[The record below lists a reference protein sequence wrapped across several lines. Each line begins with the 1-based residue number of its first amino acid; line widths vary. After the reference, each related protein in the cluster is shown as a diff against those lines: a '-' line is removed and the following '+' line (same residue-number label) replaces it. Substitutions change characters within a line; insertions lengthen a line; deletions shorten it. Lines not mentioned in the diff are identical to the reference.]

1 MEKEAMKVTQIVIGV
16 VAAVVLAGGGFA
28 AGVTY
33 SQEQRATNAAA
44 PSGASGARG
53 AAGGRQ
59 GGGGAGAAFGG
70 AQPING
76 RVLAVNDGS
85 ITVAVIDRGQL
96 GQGGAA
102 ASSSP
107 ATSSQIVL
115 IGASTRIVKT
125 TESDVKLADIKAN
138 DQVTIVGTTDSAGL
152 VSASAIV
159 VGGAN
164 VLGQLFGGGGGGRPG
179 ATPTSSPRP

>member
-1 MEKEAMKVTQIVIGV
+1 M
-16 VAAVVLAGGGFA
+16 
-28 AGVTY
+28 
-33 SQEQRATNAAA
+33 
-44 PSGASGARG
+44 
-53 AAGGRQ
+53 
-59 GGGGAGAAFGG
+59 
-70 AQPING
+70 
-76 RVLAVNDGS
+76 
-85 ITVAVIDRGQL
+85 
-96 GQGGAA
+96 
-102 ASSSP
+102 
-107 ATSSQIVL
+107 L